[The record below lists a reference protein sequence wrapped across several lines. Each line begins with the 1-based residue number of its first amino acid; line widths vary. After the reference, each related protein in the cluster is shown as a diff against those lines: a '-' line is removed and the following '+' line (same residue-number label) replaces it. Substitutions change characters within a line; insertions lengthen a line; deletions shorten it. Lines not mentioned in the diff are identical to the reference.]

1 MVDDNCPMG
10 ADSSPT
16 IARSPRTTFRRKKE
30 RGTYDRRTVDAILD
44 EALVCHVGF
53 PEGET
58 TVVLPTA
65 YARCGDVV
73 YLHGAAANRML
84 KTATSGAPICVT
96 VTILDGIVLARSAF
110 HHSMNYRSVVLF
122 GFGSTVDDPDEK
134 LTALLA
140 IVDHMASGRSAD
152 ARPPTESELRATAV
166 VRLPIGEASA
176 KVRTGGPLDDAA
188 DMALPIWAGV
198 IPCGLVSGPP
208 LADPALAPGLV
219 TPTYVEDPTPSAAL
233 PR

>member
-1 MVDDNCPMG
+1 MG
-10 ADSSPT
+10 EERSPT
-16 IARSPRTTFRRKKE
+16 VVRSPRTIFRRKKE

-53 PEGET
+53 PEGGS

-65 YARCGDVV
+65 FARDRDLV

-84 KTATSGAPICVT
+84 KTAGSGAPICVT

-122 GFGSTVDDPDEK
+122 GAGSSVVDPEEK
-134 LTALLA
+134 LAALMA
-140 IVDHMASGRSAD
+140 IVDHMAPGRSAD
-152 ARPPTESELRATAV
+152 ARPPTENELRSTAV
-166 VRLPIGEASA
+166 VRLPISEASA

-188 DMALPIWAGV
+188 DLALPIWAGV
-198 IPCGLVSGPP
+198 IPCGLVSGPA
-208 LADPALAPGLV
+208 LADPG
-219 TPTYVEDPTPSAAL
+219 TPTGVATPGYVVDPTPSSAL
-233 PR
+233 PG